1 MDWNRHFILND
12 VFSFG
17 LVGFIACIGNHFS
30 VGYLDA
36 ISLTGI
42 STVPKKKKRFR
53 SSNSFRL
60 NKFELV
66 SSDFKL

>member
-42 STVPKKKKRFR
+42 STVPKKITGYTTGY
-53 SSNSFRL
+53 
-60 NKFELV
+60 FELQ
-66 SSDFKL
+66 L